1 MPESLKAERWP
12 EMKKA
17 TIPEE
22 KRSLSHGDIINKTT
36 QCARLLKR
44 LNTGSVDT
52 LTARSELSI
61 LHPAARVQELKDQGH
76 KILKH
81 TLTLTDDQGQKHHGV
96 ALYYLSTNPPVGV
109 TA

>member
-1 MPESLKAERWP
+1 M
-12 EMKKA
+12 
-17 TIPEE
+17 
-22 KRSLSHGDIINKTT
+22 NKIT
-36 QCARLLKR
+36 QRARFLKR
-44 LNTGSVDT
+44 LLIGPVDT

-96 ALYYLSTNPPVGV
+96 ALYYLGTTSPAEVE
-109 TA
+109 A

>member
-1 MPESLKAERWP
+1 MTGSLKAERWP

-17 TIPEE
+17 TLPEE

-36 QCARLLKR
+36 QCARLLRR

-52 LTARSELSI
+52 LTARNELSI

-96 ALYYLSTNPPVGV
+96 ALYYLGTTSAAEVE
-109 TA
+109 A

>member
-1 MPESLKAERWP
+1 M
-12 EMKKA
+12 
-17 TIPEE
+17 
-22 KRSLSHGDIINKTT
+22 NKIT
-36 QCARLLKR
+36 QRARFLKR
-44 LNTGSVDT
+44 LHIGPVDT

-96 ALYYLSTNPPVGV
+96 ALYYLGTTSPAEVE
-109 TA
+109 A